1 MAEQS
6 IFDFLKERAPE
17 LFQRLTEHM
26 MLTGV
31 STGTAIVLGLAIAI
45 FVFHYRSFREPIMAI
60 VGILQTIPSLALLV
74 FLMTLVGKIGMMPA
88 LIALTLYALLP
99 IVRNTLI
106 GLESTPPS
114 ILEAAAGLGM
124 TPWQQI
130 SLVRLPIAVPSIV
143 AGIRTATVVAVG
155 IATLSAFI
163 GAGGLGEFINRG
175 LALSSTRLI
184 LLGAVPSGI
193 LAIIY
198 DLSLAAAEWGI
209 RPVRKIDSPM
219 SLKQQKFRRRAAAA
233 LPVTLFVTGLI
244 LYVVEH
250 PGVQGR
256 PHVAIG
262 SKHFT
267 EQIILA
273 ELMAQTIEKGAHVD
287 VERRFDLGGTLVCH
301 GALLRGEIDF
311 YPEYTGTSLA
321 TVLKVKPIIDPKIAF
336 TTINKEY
343 NRLYGATWLSP
354 FGFNNSWAIIT
365 ADGASRKNSWN
376 SISDLQAQ
384 ANRLSIGLPAEF
396 AERED
401 GFPGLEKVYKLKFEK
416 VEDIDTNIAYKAL
429 AENQLDV
436 AAGNSTDGRIDA
448 YKLKILSDDKKY
460 FPAYQA
466 APVARI
472 DTLRK
477 YPQVERCLNKLGG
490 QIDDAA
496 MRALNYEVDGN
507 HKSPAMVVAAFL
519 KLHPEI
525 TKID

>member
-1 MAEQS
+1 MAEES

-17 LFQRLTEHM
+17 LFQRVTEHM

-31 STGTAIVLGLAIAI
+31 STGTAIVLGVSLAI
-45 FVFHYRSFREPIMAI
+45 FVFRYRTFREPIMAI

-74 FLMTLVGKIGMMPA
+74 FLMTLVGKIGMTPA

-124 TPWQQI
+124 TDFQQI
-130 SLVRLPIAVPSIV
+130 TLVRLPIAVPSIV

-175 LALSSTRLI
+175 LALSSSRLI
-184 LLGAVPSGI
+184 MLGAIPSGI

-209 RPVRKIDSPM
+209 RPVRKMDSPL
-219 SLKQQKFRRRAAAA
+219 SLQKQKFRRRVAAC
-233 LPVTLFVTGLI
+233 LPVSLFILGLV

-250 PGVQGR
+250 PGLQGK
-256 PHVAIG
+256 PHIAIG
-262 SKHFT
+262 SKHYT

-273 ELMAQTIEKGAHVD
+273 ELMAQTIEKSAHIA

-301 GALLRGEIDF
+301 GALLRGEIDL

-321 TVLKVKPIIDPKIAF
+321 TILKIAPIKDSQLAYER
-336 TTINKEY
+336 INSDYRK
-343 NRLYGATWLSP
+343 LYKSVWLPP
-354 FGFNNSWAIIT
+354 FGFSNSWAIIT
-365 ADGASRKNSWN
+365 ADGAAAKSNWSC
-376 SISDLQAQ
+376 ISDLQGQ
-384 ANRLSIGLPAEF
+384 ANRLVIGLPAEF

-401 GFPGLEKVYKLKFEK
+401 GFPGLQKAYKLKFEK

-429 AENQLDV
+429 ADHQLDV

-448 YKLKILSDDKKY
+448 LKLKILTDDKKY

-466 APVARI
+466 APVARL
-472 DTLRK
+472 DTLEK
-477 YPQVERCLNKLGG
+477 YPAVQKSLTRLGG
-490 QIDDAA
+490 QISDAT
-496 MRALNYEVDGN
+496 MRSLNFEVDGN
-507 HKSPAMVVAAFL
+507 HKSPASVVAAFL
-519 KLHPEI
+519 SSHPEI
-525 TKID
+525 LKAD

>member
-45 FVFHYRSFREPIMAI
+45 FVFQYRSFREPVMAV

-74 FLMTLVGKIGMMPA
+74 FLMTLVGKIGMVPA

-106 GLESTPPS
+106 GLESTSPS

-124 TPWQQI
+124 TSWQQI
-130 SLVRLPIAVPSIV
+130 AMVRLPIAVPSIV

-175 LALSSTRLI
+175 LALSSTKLI

-193 LAIIY
+193 LAVIY

-209 RPVRKIDSPM
+209 RPVRKVDSPL
-219 SLKQQKFRRRAAAA
+219 SLQQQKSRRRAAAA
-233 LPVTLFVTGLI
+233 LPITLFVTGLL

-250 PGVQGR
+250 PGAQGR
-256 PHVAIG
+256 PHIV
-262 SKHFT
+262 
-267 EQIILA
+267 LA
-273 ELMAQTIEKGAHVD
+273 ELMAQTIEQGAHIT
-287 VERRFDLGGTLVCH
+287 VERKFDLGGTLVCH
-301 GALLRGEIDF
+301 GALQRGEIDC

-321 TVLKVKPIIDPKIAF
+321 TVLKVKPIVDPIIAF
-336 TTINKEY
+336 NTINKEY

-354 FGFNNSWAIIT
+354 FGFSNSWAIIT
-365 ADGASRKNSWN
+365 TDSASHKNSWN
-376 SISDLQAQ
+376 DISDLRSQ

-436 AAGNSTDGRIDA
+436 AAGNSTDGRIEL
-448 YKLKILSDDKKY
+448 YKLKILADDKKY

-466 APVARI
+466 APVARL

-477 YPQVERCLNKLGG
+477 YPQVEKCLNKLGG

-496 MRALNYEVDGN
+496 MQALNYEVDGN
-507 HKSPAMVVAAFL
+507 HKSPA
-519 KLHPEI
+519 EI